1 MRRHESNMASFEP
14 YQTGAKLYREGTH
27 RTDAPVH
34 TVARIKPFMAAMG
47 ITRIANLTGLDRLGI
62 PVVGVFRPNSRS
74 VAVAQGKGLN
84 LDAAKASGLMEAV
97 ETFHAET
104 TGVQWFGGLEALRD
118 QAVVDVRRLPR
129 SSNAGLPHDELIPWV
144 RGKNWRTGA
153 PVWVPYE
160 LVSTDYTLPLLSGT
174 GHFNANTNGL
184 ASGNCALEAVLH
196 GLCELIERD
205 ATALWWRRSPK
216 AKAARALDLNSIG
229 DRACRW
235 VLERYADADIKVAVW
250 DTTTDVGVASF
261 LCGVYGRDPPLPE
274 FGAGCH
280 PSRDIALLRAL
291 TEAAQARTTF
301 IAGSRDDI
309 GRKSYT
315 SDFGAARLGIFCA
328 LMDGIDVAVS
338 FRDVPTN
345 EFDTIG
351 EDLEH
356 VVTRLETV
364 GMNEIVVV
372 DLTKQE
378 FGIPVVRVVVPGLE
392 GLVEDNYVPGARA
405 RSREA

>member
-1 MRRHESNMASFEP
+1 
-14 YQTGAKLYREGTH
+14 
-27 RTDAPVH
+27 
-34 TVARIKPFMAAMG
+34 MG

-144 RGKNWRTGA
+144 RGKIGVPARPSGFPTNWSA
-153 PVWVPYE
+153 PITR
-160 LVSTDYTLPLLSGT
+160 SPLRSGT

-235 VLERYADADIKVAVW
+235 VLARYADADIKVAVW
-250 DTTTDVGVASF
+250 DTRPMLGSHSF

-301 IAGSRDDI
+301 IAVRG
-309 GRKSYT
+309 
-315 SDFGAARLGIFCA
+315 
-328 LMDGIDVAVS
+328 
-338 FRDVPTN
+338 
-345 EFDTIG
+345 TISAKI
-351 EDLEH
+351 LH
-356 VVTRLETV
+356 
-364 GMNEIVVV
+364 
-372 DLTKQE
+372 
-378 FGIPVVRVVVPGLE
+378 F
-392 GLVEDNYVPGARA
+392 
-405 RSREA
+405 

>member
-1 MRRHESNMASFEP
+1 MVRGSGGVAESSGRH
-14 YQTGAKLYREGTH
+14 
-27 RTDAPVH
+27 
-34 TVARIKPFMAAMG
+34 
-47 ITRIANLTGLDRLGI
+47 
-62 PVVGVFRPNSRS
+62 VG
-74 VAVAQGKGLN
+74 
-84 LDAAKASGLMEAV
+84 
-97 ETFHAET
+97 
-104 TGVQWFGGLEALRD
+104 
-118 QAVVDVRRLPR
+118 RLPR

-216 AKAARALDLNSIG
+216 AKAARALDLDRLG

-309 GRKSYT
+309 GRNPTLLT
-315 SDFGAARLGIFCA
+315 SGQ
-328 LMDGIDVAVS
+328 
-338 FRDVPTN
+338 RDWVFFAPLWT
-345 EFDTIG
+345 ESTLQCLFVMCQRTSSI
-351 EDLEH
+351 
-356 VVTRLETV
+356 
-364 GMNEIVVV
+364 
-372 DLTKQE
+372 
-378 FGIPVVRVVVPGLE
+378 
-392 GLVEDNYVPGARA
+392 
-405 RSREA
+405 RSAKI